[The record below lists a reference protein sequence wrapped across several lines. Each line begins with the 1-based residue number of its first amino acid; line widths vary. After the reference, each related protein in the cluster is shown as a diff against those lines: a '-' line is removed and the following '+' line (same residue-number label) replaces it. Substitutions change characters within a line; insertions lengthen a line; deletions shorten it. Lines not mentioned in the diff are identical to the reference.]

1 MEDPELEEAV
11 ANDPLLA
18 EELKGAVFMSV
29 EDEEMFADVIADPTQ
44 TFVHNT
50 TCATCH
56 RLTDIRFDFHTFS
69 YFEDRAATISLVL
82 REMWPSTS
90 VDSRGL

>member
-1 MEDPELEEAV
+1 
-11 ANDPLLA
+11 
-18 EELKGAVFMSV
+18 MSV

-50 TCATCH
+50 TCAPCH

-69 YFEDRAATISLVL
+69 YFEDRAATISPRVEGDVAFDLGRLESFVSNL
-82 REMWPSTS
+82 AAQ
-90 VDSRGL
+90 